1 MRTPQRTR
9 LDRLEAQVPSP
20 PAAEDLVDLAALLQR
35 AGDRAGLEA
44 LARFTAELE
53 DAGAAVSV
61 ADLVMSE
68 HGRAVLSAVADAA
81 GEAPC
86 ERPNAP
92 G

>member
-61 ADLVMSE
+61 ADLVTSE
-68 HGRAVLSAVADAA
+68 HGQAVLSAVADILS
-81 GEAPC
+81 E
-86 ERPNAP
+86 ELEEEN
-92 G
+92 